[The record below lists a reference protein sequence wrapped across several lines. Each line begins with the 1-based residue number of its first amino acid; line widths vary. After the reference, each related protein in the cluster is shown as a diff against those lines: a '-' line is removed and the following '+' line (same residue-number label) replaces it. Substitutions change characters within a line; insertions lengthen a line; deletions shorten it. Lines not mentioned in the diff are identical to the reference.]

1 MSWAEFQIRAYAY
14 NRMQEREDLR
24 FREVAWASLIGAHV
38 NPKKLP
44 KTKQSFWQIGINK
57 SSLTEGMK
65 VRMKQA
71 QEQYYKDVKE
81 AKNGR

>member
-1 MSWAEFQIRAYAY
+1 MTWAEFQIRAYAY

-44 KTKQSFWQIGINK
+44 KSKQNFWQIGAKK
-57 SSLTEGMK
+57 SGLTEAMQE
-65 VRMKQA
+65 RMKQA

-81 AKNGR
+81 ANNGR